1 MLNRNEMGVHHHS
14 TRNLMS
20 VPGYGSIQCFRYGF
34 TRSITLVNLPRTSRP
49 LPAGVLGCAAH
60 SVPNGGPIDNPNVS
74 HNGRNILPAIGTSA
88 SNTCISG
95 RIISACNC
103 APHAAPSP
111 GTSLKNQAYPLGNLG
126 ACALPEAT
134 CPIRGFASFGRH
146 PASNFS
152 TKAVNRFRNRF
163 ARLCKISNNGT
174 ADGLRLPANPT
185 TRNRVPIIPAKASE
199 SERNKGPSDK
209 FIPAICQ
216 EIAADARKTNVN

>member
-1 MLNRNEMGVHHHS
+1 MGVHHHS

-74 HNGRNILPAIGTSA
+74 HNGRNIRPAAGTSA
-88 SNTCISG
+88 SNACISG
-95 RIISACNC
+95 RSISACNR
-103 APHAAPSP
+103 APQPAPSP
-111 GTSLKNQAYPLGNLG
+111 GTSLKNQAYPLGNLATAG
-126 ACALPEAT
+126 LPEAT
-134 CPIRGFASFGRH
+134 RAALGFAATGRH

-152 TKAVNRFRNRF
+152 TNAANRFRNRF

-174 ADGLRLPANPT
+174 AEGLRLPANPT
-185 TRNRVPIIPAKASE
+185 TRNRLPIIPAKASE
-199 SERNKGPSDK
+199 SERNTGPEGQS
-209 FIPAICQ
+209 ICPSKHNTNSN
-216 EIAADARKTNVN
+216 AR